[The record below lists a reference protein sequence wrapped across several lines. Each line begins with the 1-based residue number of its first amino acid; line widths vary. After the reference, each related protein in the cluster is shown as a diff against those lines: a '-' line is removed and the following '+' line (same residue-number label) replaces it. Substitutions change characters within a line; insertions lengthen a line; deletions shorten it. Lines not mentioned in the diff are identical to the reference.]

1 MFVKPKLELKNPRSH
16 EKGRGSFWCPEK
28 RFGIFLT
35 FKLSTTGFDFASIL
49 VLELGV
55 VSNDWV
61 YAHFADVGILIYD
74 I

>member
-1 MFVKPKLELKNPRSH
+1 MKRAVDLSGVQKRDLE
-16 EKGRGSFWCPEK
+16 F
-28 RFGIFLT
+28 FLT